1 MISSILVLLKLK
13 ILKIKRIIQWMTWKI
28 CKMVILTNIMMI
40 RMSLINSL
48 FIKIILFNKIIFPW
62 INFKKYRSNIWI
74 SIFRSNLINR
84 IIISQLI
91 LSTIIKNKTFRIK
104 IWKMKQFLGFKKN
117 CKNNWILKIRMLNNQ
132 ISNQTKIN
140 STRLPSIKVRK
151 VMGFIQNH
159 KTHAQFKFLFP
170 RMKVNKLLSLTKD
183 AISWKHIAKI

>member
-13 ILKIKRIIQWMTWKI
+13 ILKIKRIIQWMIWKI

-62 INFKKYRSNIWI
+62 INFKNYRSNIWI
-74 SIFRSNLINR
+74 SIFSLINR

-117 CKNNWILKIRMLNNQ
+117 CKNNWILKIRMLNNR
-132 ISNQTKIN
+132 ISNQT
-140 STRLPSIKVRK
+140 
-151 VMGFIQNH
+151 
-159 KTHAQFKFLFP
+159 
-170 RMKVNKLLSLTKD
+170 
-183 AISWKHIAKI
+183 